1 MRAMSISPK
10 QLHFVYLFMEQLSL
24 QKYKPQLFIDLF
36 KLYLI
41 TATEWAFKSTWQNY
55 KHFEK

>member
-36 KLYLI
+36 KLFLI
-41 TATEWAFKSTWQNY
+41 TATE
-55 KHFEK
+55 